1 MYPKRCFMISIAF
14 IASSLFAHS
23 TIAETTEINLSF
35 IGDKTS
41 LAYKGV
47 KQGKDEA
54 NIQGVFLGQQYA
66 ITASPES
73 STAIL
78 AAVDA
83 DSLRQLSK
91 SHPNKAIFNLVSAQ
105 NKLRSECLP
114 NVLHIIP
121 SQAMNQDAITQWKK
135 KRPNDSVKA
144 QTWHPSFRKYAAGQL
159 NVRFTESSQ
168 IEMDDTAWA
177 GWAAVKLLSDSV
189 ARSQLKDSTLLLNF
203 IKTKLAFD
211 GQKGMSLS
219 FRETG
224 QLRQPILLIKNEQI
238 IGEAPVR
245 GIANTTNLDSLGLT
259 SCLK

>member
-1 MYPKRCFMISIAF
+1 MYPKRFLIISIAF
-14 IASSLFAHS
+14 IATSLFVNS
-23 TIAETTEINLSF
+23 SIAQTTEINLSF

-54 NIQGVFLGQQYA
+54 NIQGKFLGQQYA

-78 AAVDA
+78 AALDA
-83 DSLRQLSK
+83 DTLRQLSR
-91 SHPNKAIFNLVSAQ
+91 SYPNKAIFNLISAE
-105 NKLRSECLP
+105 NKLRTECLP

-121 SQAMNQDAITQWKK
+121 SQAMKQDAIAQWQK
-135 KRPNDSVKA
+135 KRPEESVKA

-159 NVRFTESSQ
+159 NVRFIESSN
-168 IEMDDTAWA
+168 IEMNDTAWA

-189 ARSQLKDSTLLLNF
+189 VRSQLKDAAQLLNF

-219 FRETG
+219 FRKTG
-224 QLRQPILLIKNEQI
+224 QLRQPILLIKDNKI